1 MEGLVW
7 LLIKMA
13 VLLALAGVVYFAF
26 GWWLRGRQVQ
36 PVVRIQPPVPSEEIE
51 QIKAAVRAAEEAR
64 DAAKKELA
72 SVRSQLAATENEV
85 QRLLAAAEQHEAQ
98 RPLAAQTPPARADV
112 AEELVLQLPEEPAP
126 KPKVKRKPRAKKQAT
141 TEAAGG

>member
-36 PVVRIQPPVPSEEIE
+36 PVVRIQPPVPSEDIE
-51 QIKAAVRAAEEAR
+51 QIKAAARAAERAR
-64 DAAKKELA
+64 DAAQEELA
-72 SVRSQLAATENEV
+72 SVRSQLAAAENEV
-85 QRLLAAAEQHEAQ
+85 QRLLAAAEHEAQ
-98 RPLAAQTPPARADV
+98 GRVAAQTPPARADV
-112 AEELVLQLPEEPAP
+112 PEELVLQLPEEPAP
-126 KPKVKRKPRAKKQAT
+126 KPKVKRKPRAKKQTT

>member
-26 GWWLRGRQVQ
+26 GWWLRGRQGQ
-36 PVVRIQPPVPSEEIE
+36 PGADIGPSAPSEDIE
-51 QIKAAVRAAEEAR
+51 QIKAAARAAQRAR
-64 DAAKKELA
+64 DAAQEELA
-72 SVRSQLAATENEV
+72 SVRSQLAAAESEV

-98 RPLAAQTPPARADV
+98 RLLAAQVPARADV
-112 AEELVLQLPEEPAP
+112 PEELVLQFPEEPAS
-126 KPKVKRKPRAKKQAT
+126 KPKVKRKPRAKKKTT

>member
-36 PVVRIQPPVPSEEIE
+36 LVAKTQPPVPSEDIE
-51 QIKAAVRAAEEAR
+51 QIKAAVRAAERAR
-64 DAAKKELA
+64 DAAQEELA
-72 SVRSQLAATENEV
+72 SVRAQLAAAENEV
-85 QRLLAAAEQHEAQ
+85 HTLLAAAAHQEAQ
-98 RPLAAQTPPARADV
+98 KVLAAQTPPARADV
-112 AEELVLQLPEEPAP
+112 PEELVLQFPEEPVSQ
-126 KPKVKRKPRAKKQAT
+126 PKVKRKPRAKKRTT

>member
-36 PVVRIQPPVPSEEIE
+36 PVVEIHPTVPAEDIE
-51 QIKAAVRAAEEAR
+51 HIKAATRAAEIAR
-64 DAAKKELA
+64 DAARQELA
-72 SVRSQLAATENEV
+72 SLRSQLAAAENEV

-98 RPLAAQTPPARADV
+98 KELAAQTPPARADAV
-112 AEELVLQLPEEPAP
+112 EELVLQFPEEPATRP
-126 KPKVKRKPRAKKQAT
+126 KTKRKPRAKKKTA
-141 TEAAGG
+141 TEATGG